1 MIHRVREMGQGF
13 RAHCPACGGVTRHR
27 AVGDGLA
34 PDSARCHRCG
44 RAHRAHPLEDQLGGA
59 ESSHRPQP
67 PPLHRR
73 RIPDGVE
80 QQWHDQLAEVGPD
93 AAVAYRID
101 RTLEVGQWLD
111 HPRFGLGVVRKLL
124 PPGTAEVHFQQGF
137 KRLRCRL

>member
-13 RAHCPACGGVTRHR
+13 WAHCPACGEVTRHQG
-27 AVGDGLA
+27 AGDGQT
-34 PDSARCHRCG
+34 PGQARCARCG
-44 RAHRAHPLEDQLGGA
+44 RVYRARPVEDDEFGGA
-59 ESSHRPQP
+59 ESP

-80 QQWHDQLAEVGPD
+80 QQWHDQLAEVDPD

-111 HPRFGLGVVRKLL
+111 HPTFGLGVVRKLL
-124 PPGTAEVHFQQGF
+124 PPATAEVHFQQGF